1 MGLLGILYEWARI
14 HAEKDE
20 LNQLTDKELKDIGL
34 HQYVVEGLKPRMFG
48 S

>member
-1 MGLLGILYEWARI
+1 MGLLGMLHQWVQA

-20 LNQLTDKELKDIGL
+20 LNQLSDRELKDIGL
-34 HQYVVEGLKPRMFG
+34 NRYEVAGLKTRMFG